1 MSKAEYNRQYR
12 TPVLRAPLTQLC
24 PDAGPTI
31 IQHEAVT
38 VRGSKLLEKRYHELP
53 LLFGGDF
60 NIQFDTDG
68 GLRCVQFLKKE
79 LNLDFVSAHL
89 KRQLLDYM
97 MNYPKVKIIRASK
110 REGLIRA
117 RLLGADAATAPVLTY
132 LDSHCECTE
141 GWLEPLLDRIAR
153 DPTIVVCPVIDVID
167 DTTLEYHWRDSGG
180 VNVGGFDWNLQSLLV
195 HIYHEAMERHL
206 ATTTILETCLN
217 VHKSQLHDELLRLVL
232 KAVVE
237 RRVSPGR
244 SRCVF
249 RGCGEDSIDVSIRAD
264 CAPSTPGC
272 TSRQVALLAVVL
284 YWGKGWE
291 GADRFTPG
299 RVYANP
305 GKDAQYVH

>member
-1 MSKAEYNRQYR
+1 
-12 TPVLRAPLTQLC
+12 
-24 PDAGPTI
+24 
-31 IQHEAVT
+31 
-38 VRGSKLLEKRYHELP
+38 
-53 LLFGGDF
+53 
-60 NIQFDTDG
+60 
-68 GLRCVQFLKKE
+68 
-79 LNLDFVSAHL
+79 
-89 KRQLLDYM
+89 M

-180 VNVGGFDWNLQSLLV
+180 VNVGGFDWNLQ
-195 HIYHEAMERHL
+195 
-206 ATTTILETCLN
+206 
-217 VHKSQLHDELLRLVL
+217 HDELLRLVL

-291 GADRFTPG
+291 GADRYHEPIVSTVAIAPATQNIQAIEALQLSIVVT
-299 RVYANP
+299 RNDP
-305 GKDAQYVH
+305 LRK